1 MRWSEARSLGYLQS
15 PWPWTPSG
23 QVGVVHVL
31 LPQLAF
37 IGCLL
42 HAPCQARGWGDRL
55 EEASGLVLQCP
66 GQGTSNHPG
75 IGSGCRDARGRLG
88 TVLLGSPAR
97 SLSGGRRAMAHQ
109 LFVIACV
116 PANYPKAHPPLMCDP
131 WRTGLL
137 SRTVGASQEK
147 AVGKMG
153 SRASR
158 KIGPVAYLRKSSSLV
173 SPKLWK
179 NKAGS
184 IETERIR
191 EQK

>member
-1 MRWSEARSLGYLQS
+1 
-15 PWPWTPSG
+15 
-23 QVGVVHVL
+23 
-31 LPQLAF
+31 
-37 IGCLL
+37 
-42 HAPCQARGWGDRL
+42 
-55 EEASGLVLQCP
+55 
-66 GQGTSNHPG
+66 
-75 IGSGCRDARGRLG
+75 
-88 TVLLGSPAR
+88 
-97 SLSGGRRAMAHQ
+97 MAHQ